1 MSYGAHMT
9 KSILLVAL
17 LAVPLGGC
25 GWFFRPEAAQPP
37 GPPSAT
43 ELESLKSAFGP
54 YCGPIWSVG
63 KQGYVNIPC
72 PPGSNYP
79 GANRL

>member
-1 MSYGAHMT
+1 MT
-9 KSILLVAL
+9 KSILFAAL

-25 GWFFRPEAAQPP
+25 GWYLSPEGPQAPAPASAADV
-37 GPPSAT
+37 
-43 ELESLKSAFGP
+43 ESLKSGFVP

-63 KQGYVNIPC
+63 KQGYVLLPC

-79 GANRL
+79 GALRT